1 MVENYSI
8 SKAICWDALKL
19 RKTLCIWKYVW
30 NGFHPNNLGGA
41 KVKLQTVIVG
51 PKDRGKNSDSVEY
64 VWCAI
69 DLPKG

>member
-1 MVENYSI
+1 MFETDFI
-8 SKAICWDALKL
+8 QI
-19 RKTLCIWKYVW
+19 I
-30 NGFHPNNLGGA
+30 LGGA